1 MRILIDAT
9 SLLLRSAGVKSYTY
23 NWIRSLRQIAAP
35 GEIRAFPFLKALG
48 RFTHE
53 HSVRNAAATYPRLAL
68 LYLANVPGNP
78 LLSWIAARAD
88 VFHVSNQLHRN
99 IPKRTRI
106 TATIHDLTC
115 WLMPGLHTAA
125 NVRADRFFAEHTLK
139 RADGLIAVSVT
150 TRQDAIRI
158 LGIPPKKIET
168 IYSGAPD
175 EYFSAQRLQR
185 SRPYVLFVGTIEP
198 RKNVEKLLDAWS
210 GMRFLDDFDLLLAGP
225 PGWASESTMAR
236 LQSGESGVQ
245 YLGYVSENDL
255 PSLTAGATAF
265 VYPSLYE
272 GLLFPVVQAMA
283 AGVPVITSNTSC
295 LPEIAGEGALL
306 VDPKSPEE
314 LRATVE
320 KLLDSESLRASIGAK
335 GRARASR
342 YRWSECARLSL
353 EFFQRVAGATEPRS
367 QG

>member
-23 NWIRSLRQIAAP
+23 NWIRTLRQIAAP
-35 GEIRAFPFLKALG
+35 GELRVSAFLRALV
-48 RFTHE
+48 RFQHE
-53 HSVRNAAATYPRLAL
+53 HSVPNAAATYPRLAL

-78 LLSWIAARAD
+78 LLSWIASRAD
-88 VFHVSNQLHRN
+88 VFHVSNQLRRN

-115 WLMPGLHTAA
+115 WLMPELHTAA

-139 RADGLIAVSVT
+139 RADGLIAVSEN

-158 LGIPPKKIET
+158 LGIAPEKIQT
-168 IYSGAPD
+168 IHSGVPD
-175 EYFSAQRLQR
+175 EYFTAQPCERP
-185 SRPYVLFVGTIEP
+185 RPYVLFVGTIEP
-198 RKNVEKLLDAWS
+198 RKNVDTLLDAWS
-210 GMRFLDDFDLLLAGP
+210 GMRFRDDFDLLIAGP
-225 PGWASESTMAR
+225 PGWQSERVMAR

-245 YLGYVSENDL
+245 YLGYVPESDL

-272 GLLFPVVQAMA
+272 GFGFPVVQAMA

-295 LPEIAGEGALL
+295 LPEVAGEGALL
-306 VDPKSPEE
+306 VDPKSSGE
-314 LRATVE
+314 LRAAVE
-320 KLLDSESLRASIGAK
+320 KLLDSESLRASVGAN
-335 GRARASR
+335 GRARAVH

-353 EFFQRVAGATEPRS
+353 EFFRRVRF
-367 QG
+367 